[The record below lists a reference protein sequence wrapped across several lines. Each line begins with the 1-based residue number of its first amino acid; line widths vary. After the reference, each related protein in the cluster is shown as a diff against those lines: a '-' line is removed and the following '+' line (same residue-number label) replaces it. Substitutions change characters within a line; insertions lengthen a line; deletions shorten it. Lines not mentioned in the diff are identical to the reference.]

1 MILTIKSPRKDGK
14 FPVTFGFSGG
24 PNGFGGL
31 NYGKSIGKLYSSDQV
46 IDAIKGLSDTDS
58 LQDYTGQNLSR
69 YRSVE
74 L

>member
-14 FPVTFGFSGG
+14 FPVKFGFSGG

-46 IDAIKGLSDTDS
+46 IDAVKGLSDDDV
-58 LQDYTGQNLSR
+58 LQDYTGFNFCK
-69 YRSVE
+69 YWSVDV
-74 L
+74 

>member
-1 MILTIKSPRKDGK
+1 MILTIKPPRKDGK
-14 FPVTFGFSGG
+14 FPVKFGYSGG

-31 NYGKSIGKLYSSDQV
+31 NYGKSIGKLYSSNQV
-46 IDAIKGLSDTDS
+46 IEAIKGLSDTDS